1 MKINK
6 LLFVGL
12 SSILLFSCGNEQSS
26 SFNVEKYLNFGEKY
40 LSESMLI
47 DAINGKQIP
56 TEEYDSYRAK
66 DYYVFNKDNSGTR
79 TYLHYSFHETLNIT
93 EYTLN
98 FKWDILSTN
107 KLVCY
112 YDFNDFV
119 FGENNT
125 EENEK
130 LIDADKF
137 EISRDVVVL
146 TYTNSET
153 LYFSISYLN
162 SQNLGVTFK

>member
-26 SFNVEKYLNFGEKY
+26 SFNVENYLKFGEKY
-40 LSESMLI
+40 LSEVMVT
-47 DAINGKQIP
+47 DAINDTQIP
-56 TEEYDSYRAK
+56 TEDYYSFIAK
-66 DYYVFNKDNSGTR
+66 DYYVFNKDKNGTR
-79 TYLHYSFHETLNIT
+79 TYLNYSFNDTLSIK

-119 FGENNT
+119 IGENNT
-125 EENEK
+125 EEYEEIIN
-130 LIDADKF
+130 ASKF
-137 EISRDVVVL
+137 EISQDVIIL
-146 TYTNSET
+146 TASVSTT

-162 SQNLGVTFK
+162 SQNLGVTFE

>member
-26 SFNVEKYLNFGEKY
+26 SFNVENYLNFGEKY
-40 LSESMLI
+40 LGYSMVI
-47 DAINGKQIP
+47 DAINDEEIP
-56 TEEYDSYRAK
+56 AEKYDSYRAK
-66 DYYVFNKDNSGTR
+66 DYYVFNKDKSGTR
-79 TYLHYSFHETLNIT
+79 TYLNYSFNEKLNIT

-125 EENEK
+125 KENEE
-130 LIDADKF
+130 LINADKF

-146 TYTNSET
+146 TSANSET

-162 SQNLGVTFK
+162 SQNLGVTFE